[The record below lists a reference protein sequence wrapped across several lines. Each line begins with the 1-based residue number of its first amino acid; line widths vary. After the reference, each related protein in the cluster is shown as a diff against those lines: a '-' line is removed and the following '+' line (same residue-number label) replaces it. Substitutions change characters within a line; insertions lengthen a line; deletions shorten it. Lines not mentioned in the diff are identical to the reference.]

1 MGKVSTFKSQV
12 DNLNFDKII
21 SGQVVI
27 CQRKKDSIL
36 WDEYN
41 KTFIPFLFFS
51 FLFFFTTIK
60 WGGNLNTISLIWKN
74 MLISPNYKTTII
86 SFVEN
91 EKCFFFRENI
101 KCLSR
106 VMHIS
111 WLIFPCLICA
121 CEYVILKLHNFSKL
135 LN

>member
-12 DNLNFDKII
+12 DNLNFDKIT

-51 FLFFFTTIK
+51 FLQQ
-60 WGGNLNTISLIWKN
+60 
-74 MLISPNYKTTII
+74 
-86 SFVEN
+86 
-91 EKCFFFRENI
+91 
-101 KCLSR
+101 
-106 VMHIS
+106 
-111 WLIFPCLICA
+111 
-121 CEYVILKLHNFSKL
+121 
-135 LN
+135 

>member
-27 CQRKKDSIL
+27 SKEKKIQYYGMSIIKHL
-36 WDEYN
+36 Y
-41 KTFIPFLFFS
+41 LFFS